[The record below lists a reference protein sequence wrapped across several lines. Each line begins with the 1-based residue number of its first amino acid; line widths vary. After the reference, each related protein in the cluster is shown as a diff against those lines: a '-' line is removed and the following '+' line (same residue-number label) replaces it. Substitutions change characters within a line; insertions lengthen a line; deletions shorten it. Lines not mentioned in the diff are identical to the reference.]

1 MSLDILYSCISDID
15 PETKKIT
22 LDRQSCKKVR
32 LLIIENP
39 EFYISNFVR
48 LGAISSSALFNSI
61 ACEPFWK
68 QIFESND
75 IFKHFI
81 EDTKLDQCENINR
94 VRNFWKLYEKN
105 NFQMISA
112 DGGWSAEK
120 EIENDLRDL
129 MQLLEGIEDI
139 DRSFEY
145 DEATRT
151 DVSDLGKKE
160 YYQKRYMAYIDKLK
174 SIKLNIKYK
183 ANLLSKIN
191 KQLVEL

>member
-1 MSLDILYSCISDID
+1 
-15 PETKKIT
+15 
-22 LDRQSCKKVR
+22 
-32 LLIIENP
+32 
-39 EFYISNFVR
+39 
-48 LGAISSSALFNSI
+48 
-61 ACEPFWK
+61 
-68 QIFESND
+68 
-75 IFKHFI
+75 
-81 EDTKLDQCENINR
+81 
-94 VRNFWKLYEKN
+94 
-105 NFQMISA
+105 MISA

-139 DRSFEY
+139 DRSFEN

-183 ANLLSKIN
+183 ANLLNKIN